1 MLRETKL
8 FPRSLLEAVGV
19 GELTGT
25 TAETLDRL
33 AEQCDDA
40 AARGFAAAARG
51 AGAAVWLAVAAVVV
65 LLIFRL
71 FSTYVGILQAAGRGL

>member
-40 AARGFAAAARG
+40 AARGLRQQPAAP
-51 AGAAVWLAVAAVVV
+51 
-65 LLIFRL
+65 
-71 FSTYVGILQAAGRGL
+71 GRRCGWPWRPSWCC